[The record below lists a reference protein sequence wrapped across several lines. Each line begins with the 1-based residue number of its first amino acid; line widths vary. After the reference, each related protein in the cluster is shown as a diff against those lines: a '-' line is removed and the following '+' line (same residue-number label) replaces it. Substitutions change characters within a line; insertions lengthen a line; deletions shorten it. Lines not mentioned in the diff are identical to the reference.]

1 MKNRCCF
8 SAQEL
13 LSWGGMKILDVP
25 QTGSV
30 GEIVTYQSRYGII
43 RRRKVIPRDPRTGP
57 QLDRRTAFQ
66 RARSFWGT
74 LTDEQ
79 FLAWNTLARTRQTH
93 PVLGESSDL
102 SGYELAVQ
110 INVHL
115 ATVGLP
121 MVPTPSPVPV
131 FPANP
136 VLGLNIANIGGDV
149 SLKLPLSAQP
159 AQYIV
164 VLGARP
170 QSPGVSFVDHYTI
183 LGLLPDPEGGVCD
196 ITDLF
201 LAKFHLLPVGKRI
214 FIQTVQQINGWR
226 DLPQTISARIPAQ

>member
-1 MKNRCCF
+1 
-8 SAQEL
+8 
-13 LSWGGMKILDVP
+13 MKILDVS

-30 GEIVTYQSRYGII
+30 GETVTYQSRFGII
-43 RRRKVIPRDPRTGP
+43 RRQKVIPRDPRTP
-57 QLDRRTAFQ
+57 LQLDRRTAFQ
-66 RARSFWGT
+66 RARQFWGT

-79 FLAWNTLARTRQTH
+79 FLAWNTLASTRRTH
-93 PVLGESSDL
+93 PVLGQSSGL

-136 VLGLNIANIGGDV
+136 VVGLTITNIGGAV
-149 SLKLPLSAQP
+149 SLELPLSAQP
-159 AQYIV
+159 VQYIV

-170 QSPGVSFVDHYTI
+170 QSTGVSYVDHYSI

-196 ITDLF
+196 ITELY
-201 LAKFHLLPVGKRI
+201 LAKFHLLAASQRI
-214 FIQTVQQINGWR
+214 FIRTVQQINGWR
-226 DLPQTISARIPAQ
+226 DLPQTISARILAQ

>member
-1 MKNRCCF
+1 
-8 SAQEL
+8 
-13 LSWGGMKILDVP
+13 MKILDVP
-25 QTGSV
+25 QTGTV
-30 GEIVTYQSRYGII
+30 GETVTYQSRFGII
-43 RRRKVIPRDPRTGP
+43 RRQKVIPRDPRTP
-57 QLDRRTAFQ
+57 LQLDRRTVFQ
-66 RARSFWGT
+66 RARQFWGT

-79 FLAWNTLARTRQTH
+79 FLAWNTLASTRRTH
-93 PVLGESSDL
+93 PVLGQSSGL

-136 VLGLNIANIGGDV
+136 VVGLTITNIGGAV
-149 SLKLPLSAQP
+149 SLELPLSAQP
-159 AQYIV
+159 VQYIV

-170 QSPGVSFVDHYTI
+170 QSPGVSYVDHYSI

-196 ITDLF
+196 ITELY
-201 LAKFHLLPVGKRI
+201 LAKFHLLAASQRI
-214 FIQTVQQINGWR
+214 FIRTVQQINGWR
-226 DLPQTISARIPAQ
+226 DLPKTISARIPAQ

>member
-1 MKNRCCF
+1 
-8 SAQEL
+8 
-13 LSWGGMKILDVP
+13 MKILDVP

-30 GEIVTYQSRYGII
+30 GETVTYQSRFGII
-43 RRRKVIPRDPRTGP
+43 RRQKVIPRDPRTAL

-66 RARSFWGT
+66 RARQFWGT
-74 LTDEQ
+74 LTDAQ
-79 FLAWNTLARTRQTH
+79 FLAWNTLASTRRPH
-93 PVLGESSDL
+93 PVLGQSSSL

-115 ATVGLP
+115 ATLGLR
-121 MVPTPSPVPV
+121 MVPTPRPVPV

-136 VLGLNIANIGGDV
+136 VVGLNITNIGGAA
-149 SLKLPLSAQP
+149 SLKLSLSAQP
-159 AQYIV
+159 VQYIV

-170 QSPGVSFVDHYTI
+170 QSPGVSYVDHYSI

-196 ITDLF
+196 ITELY

-214 FIQTVQQINGWR
+214 FIRTVQQINGWR
-226 DLPQTISARIPAQ
+226 ALPQTFSARIPAQ